1 MYKEKV
7 FIVLKEKAILDIED
21 YIYVK
26 DIGKVYC
33 LEEQIKLS
41 VENIEIYN
49 SPSIET
55 WDLIDPTH
63 VAEKIMG
70 SVSNIDLS
78 FHGASDILLEI
89 KSREKEN
96 KIIEFLKVIFVS
108 ATLFFGAGLGIM
120 YFHEDVNMINAMEK
134 LYFSFTGINVENP
147 LIMSIPY
154 CIGIGLGAITFS
166 SRIKSSSKRRRMEP
180 DPMDIE
186 LYLYNT
192 DMEDYIMNELSKKKT
207 GS

>member
-120 YFHEDVNMINAMEK
+120 YFQDRKSTRLN
-134 LYFSFTGINVENP
+134 
-147 LIMSIPY
+147 
-154 CIGIGLGAITFS
+154 S
-166 SRIKSSSKRRRMEP
+166 SH
-180 DPMDIE
+180 
-186 LYLYNT
+186 
-192 DMEDYIMNELSKKKT
+192 
-207 GS
+207 